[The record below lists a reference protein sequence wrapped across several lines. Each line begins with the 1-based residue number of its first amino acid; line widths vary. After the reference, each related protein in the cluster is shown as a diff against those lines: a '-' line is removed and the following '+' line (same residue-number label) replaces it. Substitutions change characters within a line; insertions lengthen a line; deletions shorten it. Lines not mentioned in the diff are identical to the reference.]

1 MNFQALKLAYFSPTG
16 TTRKVLQGIAEG
28 IGAENVEQIDL
39 TLPQPNEESIKTN
52 SDELVVLGVPVYEG
66 RVARAAIPR
75 LERLKADK
83 TPAVIVVMYGNRDFE
98 DALIELSD
106 LSKEWGFLPVAGG
119 AFVGEHSFASEEK
132 PLANGRPDAE
142 DLGKAKEFGAQI
154 RAKLDAL
161 EAVDN
166 AALVEVPGNTPYI
179 FRDRS
184 AWADIAASTIEENCT
199 LCGDCAALCPM
210 GAITIENDLVKTDN
224 MACILCCACI
234 KGCPANAR
242 EVNNPDIAKIFGW
255 VCKHYQERREP
266 QCFV

>member
-16 TTRKVLQGIAEG
+16 TTRKVLQSIAEG
-28 IGAENVEQIDL
+28 IGAENVEHIDL
-39 TLPQPNEESIKTN
+39 TLPQSDDGSITAK
-52 SDELVVLGVPVYEG
+52 SDELVVMGVPVYEG

-75 LERLKADK
+75 LERLKGDK

-106 LSKEWGFLPVAGG
+106 LSKEWGFLPIAGG
-119 AFVGEHSFASEEK
+119 AFIGEHSFASVDK

-142 DLGKAKEFGAQI
+142 DLGKAKDFGAQI
-154 RAKLDAL
+154 RAKIDGL
-161 EAVDN
+161 EAFDD
-166 AALVEVPGNTPYI
+166 AALVEVPGNKPYI

-184 AWADIAASTIEENCT
+184 AWEHIAASTIEETCT
-199 LCGDCAALCPM
+199 LCGDCVDMCPM
-210 GAITIENDLVKTDN
+210 GAITIEDDAVKTDN

-234 KGCPANAR
+234 KGCPVNAR

-266 QCFV
+266 QSFV